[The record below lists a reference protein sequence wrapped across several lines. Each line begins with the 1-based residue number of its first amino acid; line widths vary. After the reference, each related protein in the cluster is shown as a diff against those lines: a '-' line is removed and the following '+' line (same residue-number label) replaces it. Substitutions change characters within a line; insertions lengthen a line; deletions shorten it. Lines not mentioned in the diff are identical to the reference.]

1 MKADEP
7 VHLVEDA
14 ETGDRFLIYDGEKG
28 LRLDIRYEGETL
40 WMTQDQIA
48 RLFGRERS
56 VITKHIANILEEG
69 ELDEETSVQKMHTST
84 GREYGAAKLARRHDP
99 QAGRNCLKELSCRC

>member
-1 MKADEP
+1 MTADEP

-40 WMTQDQIA
+40 WMTQEQIA
-48 RLFGRERS
+48 RLFGRDVS
-56 VITKHIANILEEG
+56 VISRHISNVIAEGNWTKRVLCKKCKQLG
-69 ELDEETSVQKMHTST
+69 DVQ
-84 GREYGAAKLARRHDP
+84 P
-99 QAGRNCLKELSCRC
+99 